1 MQFQDSTTHAAPQA
15 AVHYTP
21 QYVATR
27 AGYTPRFH
35 HDLDGQVPPQGSVVM
50 RPCRLVVRGVPGR
63 EGDGLDRAGV
73 RAAVW
78 R

>member
-1 MQFQDSTTHAAPQA
+1 MIGVRFSLFPLRDDFVPIILD
-15 AVHYTP
+15 AVNGIEALG
-21 QYVATR
+21 V
-27 AGYTPRFH
+27 
-35 HDLDGQVPPQGSVVM
+35 DVVPPQGSVVM

>member
-1 MQFQDSTTHAAPQA
+1 MVRQDRLHTLLTTLADATVYDLEQPR
-15 AVHYTP
+15 YP
-21 QYVATR
+21 GMPVATVHQ
-27 AGYTPRFH
+27 P
-35 HDLDGQVPPQGSVVM
+35 VPPQGRVVM